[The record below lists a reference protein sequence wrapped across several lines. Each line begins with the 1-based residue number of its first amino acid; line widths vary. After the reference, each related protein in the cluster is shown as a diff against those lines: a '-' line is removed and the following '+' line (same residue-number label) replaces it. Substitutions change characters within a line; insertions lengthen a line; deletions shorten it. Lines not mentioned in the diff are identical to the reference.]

1 MADQERTDP
10 FDRRNVEVIMDVEK
24 LIRAS
29 IANSMRMEDI
39 LLQMLH
45 HLNSNEEEHE
55 NYRHQF
61 VDLERRHAQVVSEV
75 AALREEVKGVK
86 RGLR

>member
-1 MADQERTDP
+1 MADQASSAPFERQG
-10 FDRRNVEVIMDVEK
+10 VEVIMDVDK
-24 LIRAS
+24 LIRAC
-29 IANSMRMEDI
+29 IAKSMRTEDI

-61 VDLERRHAQVVSEV
+61 VDLERRNVQMASEI
-75 AALREEVKGVK
+75 ASLRREV
-86 RGLR
+86 RG

>member
-55 NYRHQF
+55 GYRHQF
-61 VDLERRHAQVVSEV
+61 VDIERRNVQMTSEI
-75 AALREEVKGVK
+75 AALRREVKGVQE
-86 RGLR
+86 